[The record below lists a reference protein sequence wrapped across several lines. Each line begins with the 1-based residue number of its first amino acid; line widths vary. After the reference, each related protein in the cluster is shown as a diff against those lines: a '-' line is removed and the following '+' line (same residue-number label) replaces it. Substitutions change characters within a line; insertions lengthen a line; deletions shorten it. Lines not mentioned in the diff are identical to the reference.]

1 MEIREELVDE
11 VRKYFVGPRSGD
23 DETLQNDD
31 PLNTYTTGILFPT
44 STPQDELDKDDDKD
58 SADDGD
64 HSEIQNN
71 DDESEKF
78 LKQNSIGLR
87 VDVKEDSKKI
97 QINVN
102 YARYVKNAD
111 GEWERKE
118 LDKKERMQS
127 IDLNGPD
134 HGEKIIFDDAGNEES
149 KILWYIHRG
158 QKKTHLP
165 LNLRGFNTLNV
176 FLENSKPW
184 AVADDKSG
192 AKDAKSGGKSEKKD
206 AIDGTRAWML
216 NNENSIFQPSIELRG
231 TAGENPFN
239 AVSATP
245 KRYTAAEDDLFDMLY
260 RSKKVYGTGYGCAAE
275 WESNDNPAFVKTAI
289 IPTYEEDE
297 VEKSGEG
304 LSGKTTGQND
314 RPKHIDVYDLSCF
327 EDKHLDDYETDRKM
341 ITKKLSPMIEQY
353 RKWIT
358 SQEKII
364 DDKLGGD
371 PYQNLAREN
380 MKKCRHVLKRMDD
393 GLKLLTE
400 EKGNDADRILKA
412 FILANRA
419 VLYQHVHFKY
429 ALDTFKGKKKSTG
442 ENLDWPNKKEPK
454 QMYWYPF
461 QIAFLL
467 MSLRGI
473 AYKQHDDNSDADLIW
488 FPTGGG
494 KTEAYLGAAA
504 FAMVL
509 RRLRG
514 EVEDG
519 LGVSVIMRYT
529 LRLLTLQQF
538 ERASTLICALESLR
552 MEKNSGLGSEPFLLG
567 LWVGYSLTP
576 NRYDDSQ
583 KAIADLKEDMYA
595 LTPNGSPWQTN
606 YCPWCGNKVTP
617 YNYRFDNKTKWTLL
631 RCTNETKPCIF
642 TDRNFTHGKILPLV
656 TVDSD
661 VYTRC
666 PSMIIATVDKF
677 ARLPFRPETANI
689 FGRAR
694 RRCELHGFLP
704 QVHYVSCNIKGAGT
718 HTKTPGKPKVHFIDS
733 IFPPDLIIQDE
744 LHEISGPLGT
754 MVGLYETAVDFLTTT
769 TKDGKSVRPKVIAS
783 TATIKA
789 AQVQVSKIF
798 NRSKTVIFPP
808 PGIDGKDSFFSW
820 ETGNKGKMFVG
831 VSFSQKSGKFALGKL
846 YAALLQRMQNIRLSK
861 RRSDEEIDPYWTLV
875 GYYNSTRELGG
886 ANRLVEDDVVKNIDT
901 LADAIYD
908 KPDSARDPGS
918 PERGIDEL
926 TARKTQREINVIRDK
941 LERTLYN
948 SPDDVISILLATKMI
963 SIGIDIPRL
972 SLMAINGQP
981 KTATEYIQVTGRIG
995 RDKKAPGIVFVLF
1008 NPYKP
1013 RDLSHYQ
1020 NFDGF
1025 HRTMQK
1031 HVEPLSLTP
1040 FSIPAYTRGLHAV
1053 LIAMIRLTDKYMSGK
1068 KDADKFEMKFGK
1080 DATEFILS
1088 RFKSVEKVNEDST
1101 SYKDFKIKLMT
1112 LQEQWEKFIKD
1123 TDDDPDLHE
1132 DVWYNNPYDPYHGE
1146 ETKNPSVLMIE
1157 FAQHGEQK
1165 SDSYPLRT
1173 PESLRD
1179 VEQQLKMRYV

>member
-1 MEIREELVDE
+1 
-11 VRKYFVGPRSGD
+11 
-23 DETLQNDD
+23 
-31 PLNTYTTGILFPT
+31 
-44 STPQDELDKDDDKD
+44 
-58 SADDGD
+58 
-64 HSEIQNN
+64 
-71 DDESEKF
+71 
-78 LKQNSIGLR
+78 
-87 VDVKEDSKKI
+87 
-97 QINVN
+97 
-102 YARYVKNAD
+102 
-111 GEWERKE
+111 
-118 LDKKERMQS
+118 
-127 IDLNGPD
+127 
-134 HGEKIIFDDAGNEES
+134 
-149 KILWYIHRG
+149 
-158 QKKTHLP
+158 
-165 LNLRGFNTLNV
+165 
-176 FLENSKPW
+176 
-184 AVADDKSG
+184 
-192 AKDAKSGGKSEKKD
+192 
-206 AIDGTRAWML
+206 
-216 NNENSIFQPSIELRG
+216 
-231 TAGENPFN
+231 
-239 AVSATP
+239 
-245 KRYTAAEDDLFDMLY
+245 
-260 RSKKVYGTGYGCAAE
+260 
-275 WESNDNPAFVKTAI
+275 
-289 IPTYEEDE
+289 
-297 VEKSGEG
+297 
-304 LSGKTTGQND
+304 
-314 RPKHIDVYDLSCF
+314 
-327 EDKHLDDYETDRKM
+327 
-341 ITKKLSPMIEQY
+341 
-353 RKWIT
+353 
-358 SQEKII
+358 
-364 DDKLGGD
+364 
-371 PYQNLAREN
+371 
-380 MKKCRHVLKRMDD
+380 
-393 GLKLLTE
+393 
-400 EKGNDADRILKA
+400 
-412 FILANRA
+412 
-419 VLYQHVHFKY
+419 
-429 ALDTFKGKKKSTG
+429 
-442 ENLDWPNKKEPK
+442 
-454 QMYWYPF
+454 
-461 QIAFLL
+461 
-467 MSLRGI
+467 
-473 AYKQHDDNSDADLIW
+473 
-488 FPTGGG
+488 
-494 KTEAYLGAAA
+494 
-504 FAMVL
+504 
-509 RRLRG
+509 
-514 EVEDG
+514 
-519 LGVSVIMRYT
+519 
-529 LRLLTLQQF
+529 
-538 ERASTLICALESLR
+538 
-552 MEKNSGLGSEPFLLG
+552 MEKNSGLGNEPFLLG

-576 NRYDDSQ
+576 NRYDASQ
-583 KAIADLKEDMYA
+583 KAITALKEDMYA
-595 LTPNGSPWQTN
+595 LTPDGSPWQTN
-606 YCPWCGNKVTP
+606 YCPWCGHKVTP
-617 YNYRFDNKTKWTLL
+617 YNYRWDHKTKWTLL
-631 RCTNETKPCIF
+631 RCTNETKPCKF

-704 QVHYVSCNIKGAGT
+704 QVHYESCSIKGEGT
-718 HTKTPGKPKVHFIDS
+718 HRAPGKPKVHFIDS
-733 IFPPDLIIQDE
+733 VFPPDLIIQDE

-754 MVGLYETAVDFLTTT
+754 MVGLYEAAVCFLTHT
-769 TKDGKSVRPKVIAS
+769 TKDGKLAMLKVIAS

-820 ETGNKGKMFVG
+820 ETGNRGKMFVG

-861 RRSDEEIDPYWTLV
+861 RKSDEEIDPYWTLV
-875 GYYNSTRELGG
+875 GYYNSIRELGG
-886 ANRLVEDDVVKNIDT
+886 ANRLVEDDVIKNIDT

-926 TARKTQREINVIRDK
+926 TARKTQGEINVIRDK

-948 SPDDVISILLATKMI
+948 SPDDVVNILLATKMI
-963 SIGIDIPRL
+963 SVGIDIPRL
-972 SLMAINGQP
+972 SLMVVNGQP

-1053 LIAMIRLTDKYMSGK
+1053 LIAMIRLTDKYMSGQ

-1101 SYKDFKIKLMT
+1101 SYKNFKTKLMT

-1157 FAQHGEQK
+1157 FAQQGEQE

-1179 VEQQLKMRYV
+1179 VEQQLKMRYD